1 MKNKYDKYLN
11 YDVNFERFKEFV
23 RESKVG
29 TLNPDKNIQQAMLGL
44 IGEWGEVADIFKKHI
59 FIGKGLRYER
69 SGTSEKINK
78 TED

>member
-1 MKNKYDKYLN
+1 M
-11 YDVNFERFKEFV
+11 VEFKISFLV
-23 RESKVG
+23 HNSKP
-29 TLNPDKNIQQAMLGL
+29 LL
-44 IGEWGEVADIFKKHI
+44 IYKFCLRYVIFKKHI